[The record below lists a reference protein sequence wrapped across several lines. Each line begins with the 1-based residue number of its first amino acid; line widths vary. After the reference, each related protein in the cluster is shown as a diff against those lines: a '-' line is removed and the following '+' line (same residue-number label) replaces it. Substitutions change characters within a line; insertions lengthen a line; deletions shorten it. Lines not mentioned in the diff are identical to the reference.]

1 MGVRFSRG
9 VFMATYLNGREPGS
23 DPGSGSSTLPVAVLG
38 FGVMVSIEVFEASD
52 MSSNLVI
59 PVSSRGLMVVISG
72 SQPED
77 ARSSRV
83 GSIMPHVRV
92 VRERS

>member
-1 MGVRFSRG
+1 
-9 VFMATYLNGREPGS
+9 
-23 DPGSGSSTLPVAVLG
+23 
-38 FGVMVSIEVFEASD
+38 MVSIEVFEAFD

-59 PVSSRGLMVVISG
+59 PVSSRSLMVVISG

-83 GSIMPHVRV
+83 GSVMPHVRV
-92 VRERS
+92 VRGRS

>member
-1 MGVRFSRG
+1 
-9 VFMATYLNGREPGS
+9 
-23 DPGSGSSTLPVAVLG
+23 
-38 FGVMVSIEVFEASD
+38 MVSIEVFEAFD

-59 PVSSRGLMVVISG
+59 PVSSRSLMVVISG

-83 GSIMPHVRV
+83 GSYYAACPGGEVAVLKTVGLRGLARSNRV
-92 VRERS
+92 CGV